1 MIILYNTTNMACL
14 QDGQVRQIFNSTTC
28 RKYKVTIP
36 AGWVNSHRDKLGR
49 LSDDWVWGDMYQEC
63 PPDMLPEMPYH
74 IKAEFQLNP
83 PLPLPVQDQ
92 PGRPGDDM
100 DMYMYGGKSKKR
112 PTARRRRSSKAR
124 KARKS
129 RKARTTRRR

>member
-14 QDGQVRQIFNSTTC
+14 QDGQVRQIFNSSTC

-49 LSDDWVWGDMYQEC
+49 LSDDWVWGDIYQEC

-74 IKAEFQLNP
+74 IKAAFELNP
-83 PLPLPVQDQ
+83 PLPLPVPDQ
-92 PGRPGDDM
+92 QRADYMGM
-100 DMYMYGGKSKKR
+100 DGGKSKKR
-112 PTARRRRSSKAR
+112 PTRRRRSSKASKAR
-124 KARKS
+124 KARKT
-129 RKARTTRRR
+129 RTTRRR